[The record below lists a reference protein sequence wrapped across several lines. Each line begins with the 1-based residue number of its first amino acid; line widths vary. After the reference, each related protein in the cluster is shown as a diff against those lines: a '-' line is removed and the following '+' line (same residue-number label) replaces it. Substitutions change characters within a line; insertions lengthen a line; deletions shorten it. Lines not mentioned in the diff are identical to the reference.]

1 MTDIPYAR
9 FQQALGDIIIKWAVA
24 EEHFRQLLTAV
35 AGLEPLEGEIIFDRV
50 AAGKQREILM
60 LLGKW
65 RHCEAVQG
73 DLAFCARLHA
83 INGANRN
90 LFAHGHIGFGTMGD
104 QPPKASRIKL
114 QLGNPHHNRMWEI
127 EFSDVLRIA
136 DDIQLFDHYARY
148 LAFAISDDR
157 HKPSRYVGGLHRPNE
172 PIDHSK
178 EWTDLGKIC
187 KDEFD
192 F

>member
-1 MTDIPYAR
+1 MTDIPYSR

-65 RHCEAVQG
+65 RHSEAVQG
-73 DLAFCARLHA
+73 DLAFCAKLHA

-90 LFAHGHIGFGTMGD
+90 LFAHGHIGFRNIGD
-104 QPPKASRIKL
+104 KPPKASRIKL
-114 QLGNPHHNRMWEI
+114 VIGNRNHNRMWEI
-127 EFSDVLRIA
+127 DFDDVLRIA
-136 DDIQLFDHYARY
+136 ADIQSFDHYAGF
-148 LAFAISDDR
+148 LAHAISGDR
-157 HKPSRYVGGLHRPNE
+157 QKPSRYIGGLHRPTE
-172 PIDHSK
+172 PIDHSAI
-178 EWTDLGKIC
+178 WTDLGEVC
-187 KDEFD
+187 KVEFD